1 MRTWTPILAVAGLL
15 VLSACASPRAIGEGD
30 ATVLQGAVVAAPVIS
45 AGDAYA
51 RAVQVAAIDRLG
63 ARVGDQPAFLVQV
76 GVSLAPST
84 MGVSTIVAENAPP
97 TWRSPLPPRRPWSR
111 KGPVRAVTLAVLDAK
126 TGKTLAWSS
135 VRVRKEAPAAVA
147 DLLVTALR
155 LTAKPA

>member
-1 MRTWTPILAVAGLL
+1 MRTWMPIMAVAGLL
-15 VLSACASPRAIGEGD
+15 ALSACASPRALGEGD
-30 ATVLQGAVVAAPVIS
+30 VTVLQGARVGAPAS
-45 AGDAYA
+45 PADDAFA
-51 RAVQVAAIDRLG
+51 KAVQAAAIDRLG
-63 ARVGDQPAFLVQV
+63 ARVGDKPDFLIQV

-84 MGVSTIVAENAPP
+84 MGVSTIAAENAPP
-97 TWRSPLPPRRPWSR
+97 TWRSPAPRRRPWSR

-155 LTAKPA
+155 LTAKGA

>member
-1 MRTWTPILAVAGLL
+1 MRTWTPMLAVAGLL
-15 VLSACASPRAIGEGD
+15 ALSACASPRAIGEGD
-30 ATVLQGAVVAAPVIS
+30 VTVMQGAVVAAPVDP
-45 AGDAYA
+45 ADDAYA

-63 ARVGDQPAFLVQV
+63 ARVGDRPAFLVQV

-84 MGVSTIVAENAPP
+84 MGVSTITAENAAP
-97 TWRSPLPPRRPWSR
+97 TWRSPAPPRRPWSR

-135 VRVRKEAPAAVA
+135 VRVRKEAPVVVA